1 MVNFVT
7 SVLIFITGNF
17 WFFILVGA
25 TIINIILYVLLWME
39 AHATH
44 RDPNEATKDQ
54 KRDNAD
60 EQGQD

>member
-1 MVNFVT
+1 MIILIRPFI
-7 SVLIFITGNF
+7 IFITGTF
-17 WFFILVGA
+17 YFPIRVD
-25 TIINIILYVLLWME
+25 TRIISIILYLLLWME
-39 AHATH
+39 AEATH